1 MYKGFLMNMEKTIE
15 RLKEYYSLENEVAIA
30 KKLDIPLSTYR
41 DNYKKAVTETERVRK
56 TGNLLYEVILNLCI
70 EDGLNP
76 NWFFFGKYPKSNNEG
91 DKDARIISKKDLKD
105 YLNEDTI
112 SIPYFTDI
120 AASAGG
126 GCVNEDCQELE
137 YLVMPKVF
145 LKDLNEKYI
154 QAIRIIG
161 DSMEPNIK
169 NNSII
174 FVDTNDKDKLN
185 NAVYVVNLAG
195 EIYIKRL
202 EFLGETVLLKSDNII
217 YNTIPVKNSEIKIIG
232 KVKNSVS
239 LDLIR

>member
-1 MYKGFLMNMEKTIE
+1 MNMEKTIE
-15 RLKEYYSLENEVAIA
+15 RLIEYYNLENEVAIA
-30 KKLDIPLSTYR
+30 KKLNIPLSTYR
-41 DNYKKAVTETERVRK
+41 DNYKKAITETERIRK
-56 TGNLLYEVILNLCI
+56 TGNMLYEVILNLCI

-76 NWFFFGKYPKSNNEG
+76 NWVFFGKYPKTNNEE
-91 DKDARIISKKDLKD
+91 DKDAKIISKKDLKD
-105 YLNEDTI
+105 YLNDDTI

-120 AASAGG
+120 VASAGG
-126 GCVNEDCQELE
+126 GCINEDCQELE

-145 LKDLNEKYI
+145 LKDLNEKHI
-154 QAIRIIG
+154 QAIKIVG

-169 NNSII
+169 NNSIV

-202 EFLGETVLLKSDNII
+202 EFLGDTVLLKSDNII
-217 YNTIPVKNSEIKIIG
+217 YNTIAAKNSEIKIIG

-239 LDLIR
+239 LDLIK